1 MKPKFGVLWDLDG
14 VIVDT
19 RELHF
24 STWDEIAERYSIPF
38 SREAFDNVFG
48 MNNSD
53 TLAKLTG
60 TQPTREEVERIAGD
74 KEALFRYRM
83 KGQIQQPLRGV
94 KKWLDRFQSWEC
106 PQAVASSAPL
116 PNIEGIVEELNLRN
130 YFAALVS
137 GTEMQ
142 GKPAPDVFLKAAEL
156 IQISPKNCVV
166 IEDAVVGVKAAK
178 KAEMYCVAVT
188 TTTSREKL
196 HQADRVVDS
205 LDLLPDDFYPL
216 SAS

>member
-24 STWDEIAERYSIPF
+24 STWVEIAERYSIPF

-60 TQPTREEVERIAGD
+60 TQPTREKVERIAGD
-74 KEALFRYRM
+74 KEALFRDRM
-83 KGQIQQPLRGV
+83 KGQLQPLRGV

-106 PQAVASSAPL
+106 PQAVASSAPML
-116 PNIEGIVEELNLRN
+116 NIEGIVEELGIRA
-130 YFAALVS
+130 YFETLVS
-137 GTEMQ
+137 GMNMQ
-142 GKPAPDVFLKAAEL
+142 GKPAPDVFLKAAQR
-156 IQISPKNCVV
+156 IKIPPKNCVV
-166 IEDAVVGVKAAK
+166 IEDAVVGVEAAK
-178 KAEMYCVAVT
+178 NAEMFCVAVT
-188 TTTSREKL
+188 TTTSPEKL
-196 HQADRVVDS
+196 HKADRVVES
-205 LDLLPDDFYPL
+205 LDLLPDDFYP
-216 SAS
+216 SSTS

>member
-53 TLAKLTG
+53 TLAKLTD

-74 KEALFRYRM
+74 KEALFRDRM
-83 KGQIQQPLRGV
+83 KGQLQPLRGV

-106 PQAVASSAPL
+106 PQAVASSAPML
-116 PNIEGIVEELNLRN
+116 NIEGIVEELGLRG
-130 YFAALVS
+130 YFKTLVS
-137 GTEMQ
+137 GMNMQ
-142 GKPAPDVFLKAAEL
+142 GKPAPDVFLKAAQL

-166 IEDAVVGVKAAK
+166 IEDAVVGVEAAK
-178 KAEMYCVAVT
+178 NAEMFCVAVT
-188 TTTSREKL
+188 TTTSLERL
-196 HQADRVVDS
+196 HKADMVVES
-205 LDLLPDDFYPL
+205 LDLLPDDFYPS
-216 SAS
+216 SAD

>member
-24 STWDEIAERYSIPF
+24 ATWAEALEEHQIPF
-38 SREAFDNVFG
+38 SRDIFDSIFG

-53 TLAKLTG
+53 SLSMIFGYPATEKIIET
-60 TQPTREEVERIAGD
+60 IAGR
-74 KEALFRYRM
+74 KEALFRDRM
-83 KGQIQQPLRGV
+83 KGQFEPMSGV
-94 KKWLDRFQSWEC
+94 MMWLNRFQTWGW
-106 PQAVASSAPL
+106 PQAVASSAPMA
-116 PNIEGIVEELNLRN
+116 NIEGIIDDIQIRD

-137 GTEMQ
+137 GLNIP
-142 GKPAPDVFLKAAEL
+142 GKPAPDVFLEAARR
-156 IQISPKNCVV
+156 IKISPENCIV
-166 IEDAVVGVKAAK
+166 IEDAVHGVRAAKAAG
-178 KAEMYCVAVT
+178 MYCVAVT

-205 LDLLPDDFYPL
+205 LNLLPDDFYRL